1 MSFWASVLGAA
12 LGASLTLLGQ
22 GLVQYFFA
30 GGSRLNRWRRED
42 YDEAREMITQI
53 ELTASEL
60 FLQPAARGDQKGRE
74 ADIMGLFVALTTLV
88 ETLFEDEPLLKAAV
102 VLELNRLEDSITYSP
117 FGMENRAPAPEK
129 VAPIRVQSA
138 VTQSKL
144 RECWRKIPRALG
156 RIN

>member
-1 MSFWASVLGAA
+1 
-12 LGASLTLLGQ
+12 
-22 GLVQYFFA
+22 
-30 GGSRLNRWRRED
+30 

-60 FLQPAARGDQKGRE
+60 FLQSASRGDQKGRE

-88 ETLFEDEPLLKAAV
+88 EALFEDHASLKAAV
-102 VLELNRLEDSITYSP
+102 VLELNRLEDSVTYSP
-117 FGMENRAPAPEK
+117 FGMDSRAAAPEK

-138 VTQSKL
+138 IMKSKL